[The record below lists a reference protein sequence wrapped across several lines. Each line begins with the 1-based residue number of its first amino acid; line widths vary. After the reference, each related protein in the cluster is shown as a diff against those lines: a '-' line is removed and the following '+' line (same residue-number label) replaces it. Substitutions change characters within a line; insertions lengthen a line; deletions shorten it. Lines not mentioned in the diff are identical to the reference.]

1 VSVCLAGPVSHASGI
16 PLKSWSPVPV
26 VLVLIEY
33 TAKVLGVDQDKD
45 IAVLQLGEDLDHNTP
60 ANLLPLSVCS
70 SSSNLLVGQRV
81 FAIGNPFG
89 LDHTLTT
96 GVVSGTGREIQS
108 VSGRPIQVGVMAL
121 VVGYRG
127 HDIWGFGV
135 AGETLQVR
143 VLAVWRSRS

>member
-1 VSVCLAGPVSHASGI
+1 MSTKAKTLQYYNMLPWFTYSQLILASKARFPAVYTETDRPGI
-16 PLKSWSPVPV
+16 PPPPCSFFFA
-26 VLVLIEY
+26 EY

-45 IAVLQLGEDLDHNTP
+45 IAVLQLGEDSDHNT
-60 ANLLPLSVCS
+60 ASDLLPLSVCS

-108 VSGRPIQVGVMAL
+108 VSGRPIQVGEQWVSC
-121 VVGYRG
+121 VPR
-127 HDIWGFGV
+127 
-135 AGETLQVR
+135 TLN
-143 VLAVWRSRS
+143 